1 MVARSKAFGIKVDTS
16 SLTTLLGSMSQLD
29 GAAMAGLR
37 DSTVNTV
44 SAQVHR
50 RAVQETFNYLN
61 LTREY
66 IDSQMA
72 RAQAEKGSGRA
83 TLSALI
89 RGTTMQRF
97 GFGIAQ
103 RIRPV
108 NWSNDR
114 IQAMGKQ
121 FGEWPGW
128 TRRRGDQYGPRNI
141 PENMKQNGVAVQVY
155 RGRPAIIFNYGYIG
169 GLNNDN
175 GYGLFLRS
183 KNGNLRHEHG
193 PSVYQTFRHFIRA
206 RKTDI
211 TDQLE
216 VEFGVRLNQMLK
228 GFLQ

>member
-1 MVARSKAFGIKVDTS
+1 MAARSQAFGIKVDTS
-16 SLTTLLGSMSQLD
+16 SLTTLLGGMSQLD
-29 GAAMAGLR
+29 GAALAGLR

-44 SAQVHR
+44 SAQVR
-50 RAVQETFNYLN
+50 QRAVQETFNYLN

-97 GFGIAQ
+97 GLAQ

-114 IQAMGKQ
+114 IQAMGKD
-121 FGEWPGW
+121 FGAWPGW

-155 RGRPAIIFNYGYIG
+155 RGRPAVVFNHGYIG
-169 GLNNDN
+169 GLNKGN

-183 KNGNLRHEHG
+183 KGGNLRHEYG
-193 PSVYQTFRHFIRA
+193 PSVYQTFRHFIRE
-206 RKTDI
+206 RETDI
-211 TDQLE
+211 ADQLE
-216 VEFGVRLNQMLK
+216 VEFGARLNQMLK

>member
-1 MVARSKAFGIKVDTS
+1 MAARSQAFGIKVDTS
-16 SLTTLLGSMSQLD
+16 SLTTLLGGMSQLD
-29 GAAMAGLR
+29 GAALAGLR

-44 SAQVHR
+44 SAQVR
-50 RAVQETFNYLN
+50 QRAVQETFNYLN

-97 GFGIAQ
+97 GLAQ

-155 RGRPAIIFNYGYIG
+155 RGRPAVVFNHGYIG
-169 GLNNDN
+169 GLNKGN

-183 KNGNLRHEHG
+183 KGGNLRHEYG
-193 PSVYQTFRHFIRA
+193 PSVYQTFRYFIRE
-206 RKTDI
+206 RETDI
-211 TDQLE
+211 ADQLE
-216 VEFGVRLNQMLK
+216 VEFGARLNQLLK

>member
-1 MVARSKAFGIKVDTS
+1 MAARSQAFGIKVDTS
-16 SLTTLLGSMSQLD
+16 SLTTLLGGMSQLD
-29 GAAMAGLR
+29 GPALAGLR

-44 SAQVHR
+44 SAQVR
-50 RAVQETFNYLN
+50 QRAVQETFNYLN

-97 GFGIAQ
+97 GLAQ

-114 IQAMGKQ
+114 IQSMGKQ

-141 PENMKQNGVAVQVY
+141 PANMKQNGVAVQVY
-155 RGRPAIIFNYGYIG
+155 RGRPAVVFNHGYIG
-169 GLNNDN
+169 GLNRGN

-183 KNGNLRHEHG
+183 KGGNLRHEYG
-193 PSVYQTFRHFIRA
+193 PSVYQTFRYFIRE
-206 RKTDI
+206 RETDI
-211 TDQLE
+211 ADQLE
-216 VEFGVRLNQMLK
+216 VEFGARLNQMLK

>member
-1 MVARSKAFGIKVDTS
+1 MAARSQAFGIKVDTS
-16 SLTTLLGSMSQLD
+16 SLTTLLGGMSQLD
-29 GAAMAGLR
+29 GPALAGLR

-44 SAQVHR
+44 SAQVR
-50 RAVQETFNYLN
+50 QRAVQETFNYLN

-97 GFGIAQ
+97 GLAQ

-155 RGRPAIIFNYGYIG
+155 RGRPAVVFNHGYIG
-169 GLNNDN
+169 GLNKGN

-183 KNGNLRHEHG
+183 KGGNPRHEYG
-193 PSVYQTFRHFIRA
+193 PSVYQTFRHFIRE
-206 RKTDI
+206 RETDI
-211 TDQLE
+211 AGQLE
-216 VEFGVRLNQMLK
+216 VEFGAQLNQMLK

>member
-1 MVARSKAFGIKVDTS
+1 MAARSQAFGIKVDTS
-16 SLTTLLGSMSQLD
+16 NLTTLLGGMGQLD
-29 GAAMAGLR
+29 GPALAGLR

-44 SAQVHR
+44 SALVR
-50 RAVQETFNYLN
+50 RQAVQETFNYLN

-83 TLSALI
+83 TLSAMI

-97 GFGIAQ
+97 GLAQ

-114 IQAMGKQ
+114 IQAMGKD
-121 FGEWPGW
+121 FGAWPGW

-155 RGRPAIIFNYGYIG
+155 RGRPAVVFNHGYIG
-169 GLNNDN
+169 GLNKGN

-183 KNGNLRHEHG
+183 KGGNPRHEYG
-193 PSVYQTFRHFIRA
+193 PSVYQTFRHFIRE
-206 RKTDI
+206 RKATIAD
-211 TDQLE
+211 DLE
-216 VEFGVRLNQMLK
+216 VEFGVRLNQLLK

>member
-1 MVARSKAFGIKVDTS
+1 MAARSQAFGIKVDTS
-16 SLTTLLGSMSQLD
+16 SLTTLLGGMSQLD
-29 GAAMAGLR
+29 GAALAGLR

-44 SAQVHR
+44 SAQVR
-50 RAVQETFNYLN
+50 QRAVQETFNYLN

-97 GFGIAQ
+97 GLAQ

-108 NWSNDR
+108 NGSNDR

-155 RGRPAIIFNYGYIG
+155 RGRPAVVFNHGYIG
-169 GLNNDN
+169 GLNKGN

-183 KNGNLRHEHG
+183 KGGNLRHEYG
-193 PSVYQTFRHFIRA
+193 PSVYQTFRYFIRE
-206 RKTDI
+206 RETDI
-211 TDQLE
+211 ADQLE
-216 VEFGVRLNQMLK
+216 VEFGAQLNQLLK
-228 GFLQ
+228 GFLH

>member
-1 MVARSKAFGIKVDTS
+1 MAARSQAFGIKVDTS
-16 SLTTLLGSMSQLD
+16 SLTTLLGGMSQLD
-29 GAAMAGLR
+29 GAALAGLR

-44 SAQVHR
+44 SAQVR
-50 RAVQETFNYLN
+50 QRAVQETFNYLN

-97 GFGIAQ
+97 GLAQ

-155 RGRPAIIFNYGYIG
+155 RGRPAVVFNHGYIG
-169 GLNNDN
+169 GLNKGN
-175 GYGLFLRS
+175 GYGLFLRG
-183 KNGNLRHEHG
+183 KGGNLRHEYG
-193 PSVYQTFRHFIRA
+193 PSVYQTFRHFIRE
-206 RKTDI
+206 RETDI
-211 TDQLE
+211 ADQLE
-216 VEFGVRLNQMLK
+216 VEFGARLNQMLK
-228 GFLQ
+228 GFLH

>member
-1 MVARSKAFGIKVDTS
+1 MAARSQAFGIKVDTS
-16 SLTTLLGSMSQLD
+16 SLTTLLGGMSQLD

-44 SAQVHR
+44 SAQVR
-50 RAVQETFNYLN
+50 QRAVQETFNYLN

-97 GFGIAQ
+97 GLAQ

-155 RGRPAIIFNYGYIG
+155 RGRPAVVFNHGYIG
-169 GLNNDN
+169 GLNKGN

-183 KNGNLRHEHG
+183 KGGTLRHEYG
-193 PSVYQTFRHFIRA
+193 PSVYQTFRHFIRE
-206 RKTDI
+206 RETDI
-211 TDQLE
+211 ADQLE
-216 VEFGVRLNQMLK
+216 VEFGARLNQMLK

>member
-1 MVARSKAFGIKVDTS
+1 MAARSQAFGIKVDTS
-16 SLTTLLGSMSQLD
+16 SLTTLLGGMSQLD
-29 GAAMAGLR
+29 GAALAGLR

-44 SAQVHR
+44 SAQVR
-50 RAVQETFNYLN
+50 QRAVQETFNYLN

-97 GFGIAQ
+97 GLAQ

-114 IQAMGKQ
+114 IQAMGKD
-121 FGEWPGW
+121 FGAWPGW

-155 RGRPAIIFNYGYIG
+155 RGRPAVVFNHGYIG
-169 GLNNDN
+169 GLNKGN

-183 KNGNLRHEHG
+183 KGGNLRHEYG
-193 PSVYQTFRHFIRA
+193 PSVYQTFRYFIRE
-206 RKTDI
+206 RETDI
-211 TDQLE
+211 ADQLE
-216 VEFGVRLNQMLK
+216 VEFGARLNQMLK

>member
-1 MVARSKAFGIKVDTS
+1 MAARSQAFGIKVDTS
-16 SLTTLLGSMSQLD
+16 SLTTLLGGMSQLD
-29 GAAMAGLR
+29 GAALAGLR

-44 SAQVHR
+44 SAQVR
-50 RAVQETFNYLN
+50 QRAVQETFNYLN

-97 GFGIAQ
+97 GLAQ

-155 RGRPAIIFNYGYIG
+155 RGRPAVVFNHGYIG
-169 GLNNDN
+169 GLNKGN

-183 KNGNLRHEHG
+183 KGGNLRHEYG
-193 PSVYQTFRHFIRA
+193 PSVYQTFRYFIRE
-206 RKTDI
+206 RETDI
-211 TDQLE
+211 AGQLE
-216 VEFGVRLNQMLK
+216 VEFGARLNQMLK

>member
-1 MVARSKAFGIKVDTS
+1 MAARSQAFGINVDTS
-16 SLTTLLGSMSQLD
+16 SLTTLLGGMRQLD
-29 GAAMAGLR
+29 GPALAGLR

-44 SAQVHR
+44 SALVR
-50 RAVQETFNYLN
+50 RQAVQETFNYLN

-83 TLSALI
+83 TLSAMI

-97 GFGIAQ
+97 GLAQ

-114 IQAMGKQ
+114 IQAMGKD
-121 FGEWPGW
+121 FGAWPGW

-155 RGRPAIIFNYGYIG
+155 RGRPAVVFNHGYIG
-169 GLNNDN
+169 GLNKGN

-183 KNGNLRHEHG
+183 KNGNLRHEYG
-193 PSVYQTFRHFIRA
+193 PSVYQTFRHFIRE
-206 RKTDI
+206 RKATIAD
-211 TDQLE
+211 DLE
-216 VEFGVRLNQMLK
+216 VEFGVRLNQLLK

>member
-1 MVARSKAFGIKVDTS
+1 MAARSQAFGIKVDTS
-16 SLTTLLGSMSQLD
+16 NLTTLLGGMSQLD
-29 GAAMAGLR
+29 GAALAGLR

-44 SAQVHR
+44 SAQVR
-50 RAVQETFNYLN
+50 RHAVQETFNYLN

-83 TLSALI
+83 TLSAMI

-97 GFGIAQ
+97 GLAQ

-114 IQAMGKQ
+114 IQAMGKD
-121 FGEWPGW
+121 FGAWPGW

-155 RGRPAIIFNYGYIG
+155 RGRPAVVFNHGYIG
-169 GLNNDN
+169 GLNKGN

-183 KNGNLRHEHG
+183 KGGNLRHEYG
-193 PSVYQTFRHFIRA
+193 PSVYQTFRHFIRE
-206 RKTDI
+206 RETDI
-211 TDQLE
+211 ADQLE
-216 VEFGVRLNQMLK
+216 VEFGARLNQMLK

>member
-1 MVARSKAFGIKVDTS
+1 MAARSQAFGIKVDTS
-16 SLTTLLGSMSQLD
+16 NLTTLLGGMGQLD
-29 GAAMAGLR
+29 GPALAGLR

-44 SAQVHR
+44 SALVR
-50 RAVQETFNYLN
+50 RQAVQETFNYLN

-83 TLSALI
+83 TLSAMI

-97 GFGIAQ
+97 GLAQ

-114 IQAMGKQ
+114 IQAMGND
-121 FGEWPGW
+121 FGAWPGW

-155 RGRPAIIFNYGYIG
+155 RGRPAVVFNHGYIG
-169 GLNNDN
+169 GLNKGN

-183 KNGNLRHEHG
+183 KGGNLRHEYG
-193 PSVYQTFRHFIRA
+193 PSVYQTFRHFIRE
-206 RKTDI
+206 RKATIAD
-211 TDQLE
+211 DLE
-216 VEFGVRLNQMLK
+216 VEFGVRLNQLLK

>member
-1 MVARSKAFGIKVDTS
+1 MVARSQSFGIKVDTS
-16 SLTTLLGSMSQLD
+16 SLTTLLGGMSQLD
-29 GAAMAGLR
+29 GAALAGLR

-44 SAQVHR
+44 SAQVR
-50 RAVQETFNYLN
+50 QRAVQETFNYLN

-97 GFGIAQ
+97 GLAQ

-155 RGRPAIIFNYGYIG
+155 RGRPAVVFNHGYIG
-169 GLNNDN
+169 GLSKGN

-183 KNGNLRHEHG
+183 KGGNLRHEYG
-193 PSVYQTFRHFIRA
+193 PSVYQTFRHFIRE
-206 RKTDI
+206 RETDI
-211 TDQLE
+211 ADQLE
-216 VEFGVRLNQMLK
+216 VEFGAQLNQMLK

>member
-1 MVARSKAFGIKVDTS
+1 MAARSQAFGIKVDTS
-16 SLTTLLGSMSQLD
+16 SLTTLLGGMSQLD
-29 GAAMAGLR
+29 GAALAGLR

-44 SAQVHR
+44 SALVR
-50 RAVQETFNYLN
+50 RQAVQETFNYLN

-83 TLSALI
+83 TLSAMI

-97 GFGIAQ
+97 GLAQ

-114 IQAMGKQ
+114 IQAMGKD
-121 FGEWPGW
+121 FGAWPGW

-155 RGRPAIIFNYGYIG
+155 RGRPTLVSAPLAWVITPK
-169 GLNNDN
+169 
-175 GYGLFLRS
+175 RS
-183 KNGNLRHEHG
+183 NSACDTSLDL
-193 PSVYQTFRHFIRA
+193 V
-206 RKTDI
+206 
-211 TDQLE
+211 
-216 VEFGVRLNQMLK
+216 
-228 GFLQ
+228 

>member
-1 MVARSKAFGIKVDTS
+1 MAARSQAFGIKVDTS
-16 SLTTLLGSMSQLD
+16 SLTTLLGGMRQLD
-29 GAAMAGLR
+29 GPALDGLR

-44 SAQVHR
+44 SALVR
-50 RAVQETFNYLN
+50 RQAVQETFNYLN

-83 TLSALI
+83 TLSAMI

-97 GFGIAQ
+97 GLAQ

-155 RGRPAIIFNYGYIG
+155 RGRPAIVFNYGHIG
-169 GLNNDN
+169 GLNGGN

-183 KNGNLRHEHG
+183 KNGNMRHEYG
-193 PSVYQTFRHFIRA
+193 PSVYQTFRHFLRGREA
-206 RKTDI
+206 DLA
-211 TDQLE
+211 DQLE

>member
-1 MVARSKAFGIKVDTS
+1 MAARSQAFGIKVDTS
-16 SLTTLLGSMSQLD
+16 SLTTLLGGMSQLD
-29 GAAMAGLR
+29 GAALAGLR

-44 SAQVHR
+44 SAQVR
-50 RAVQETFNYLN
+50 QRAVQETFNYLN

-97 GFGIAQ
+97 GFGLAQ

-155 RGRPAIIFNYGYIG
+155 RGRPAVVFNHGYIG
-169 GLNNDN
+169 GLNKGN

-183 KNGNLRHEHG
+183 KGGNLRHEYG
-193 PSVYQTFRHFIRA
+193 PSVYQTFRYFIRE
-206 RKTDI
+206 RETDI
-211 TDQLE
+211 ADQLE
-216 VEFGVRLNQMLK
+216 VEFGARLNQMLK